1 MQKIERDCRLLAY
14 NLLTNLIQESDGL
27 ITRDWRKASTDAIIM
42 LDKWKRDLKM
52 NYFDLLKKYLM
63 LCDSLDLEI
72 KEGTTAYNLAM
83 IEKIEI
89 ERLLKKEGLL

>member
-1 MQKIERDCRLLAY
+1 
-14 NLLTNLIQESDGL
+14 
-27 ITRDWRKASTDAIIM
+27 
-42 LDKWKRDLKM
+42 M
-52 NYFDLLKKYLM
+52 NYLDLLKKYLM

-72 KEGTTAYNLAM
+72 EESTTAYNLAL